1 MQLRLQRD
9 NQYECRF
16 RLNHSHS
23 GTRDGGIMMM
33 NNKLWKM
40 NAATMLAFL
49 SILATFCM
57 AKDKPAQSG
66 TQRVSVIA
74 HLPIEGAPVTQLSV
88 QEEGGKQYLYVRQ
101 ASQSAY
107 TIVDVSHANKPKIV
121 KRDTSQLG
129 SGQRLQMIGG
139 GIALSETPDSA
150 GTGGVRHELA
160 PAKAPAANS
169 PQSLRVLDMSDPA
182 NPKTL
187 QTFEGVTSVLADASR
202 DLIYIAN
209 SEGVWILRHVQGRP
223 PRPRCDSES
232 VFSPIAD
239 CQ

>member
-1 MQLRLQRD
+1 MKTSNGLRR
-9 NQYECRF
+9 
-16 RLNHSHS
+16 
-23 GTRDGGIMMM
+23 I
-33 NNKLWKM
+33 
-40 NAATMLAFL
+40 NAVTISAFL
-49 SILATFCM
+49 CILAPLCR
-57 AKDKPAQSG
+57 AEDKPAQSG

-74 HLPIEGAPVTQLSV
+74 HLPIEGAPVTQLIV

-160 PAKAPAANS
+160 PTKAPAANS

-187 QTFEGVTSVLADASR
+187 QTFEGVTSVLADDSR

>member
-1 MQLRLQRD
+1 
-9 NQYECRF
+9 
-16 RLNHSHS
+16 
-23 GTRDGGIMMM
+23 MM

-49 SILATFCM
+49 SILATFCV

-74 HLPIEGAPVTQLSV
+74 HLPIDGAPVTQLSV
-88 QEEGGKQYLYVRQ
+88 QEDGGKQYLYVRQ

-160 PAKAPAANS
+160 PTKAPAANS

-187 QTFEGVTSVLADASR
+187 QSFEGVTSVLADDSR

>member
-1 MQLRLQRD
+1 MKTSNGFWR
-9 NQYECRF
+9 
-16 RLNHSHS
+16 
-23 GTRDGGIMMM
+23 
-33 NNKLWKM
+33 M
-40 NAATMLAFL
+40 NAVAISAFL
-49 SILATFCM
+49 SILGPLCL
-57 AKDKPAQSG
+57 AKDKPAQSE

-74 HLPIEGAPVTQLSV
+74 HLPIEGAPVTQLFV

-101 ASQSAY
+101 AAQSGY
-107 TIVDVSHANKPKIV
+107 TVVDVSRANKPKIV
-121 KRDTSQLG
+121 KRDASQNLG
-129 SGQRLQMIGG
+129 SSQKLQMISG
-139 GIALSETPDSA
+139 GIALSETPESA

-160 PAKAPAANS
+160 PSKAPVASN

-187 QTFEGVTSVLADASR
+187 QTFEGVTSVLADDSR

>member
-1 MQLRLQRD
+1 
-9 NQYECRF
+9 
-16 RLNHSHS
+16 
-23 GTRDGGIMMM
+23 M

-40 NAATMLAFL
+40 NAATMLVFL

-187 QTFEGVTSVLADASR
+187 QTFEGVTSVLADDSR

>member
-1 MQLRLQRD
+1 
-9 NQYECRF
+9 
-16 RLNHSHS
+16 
-23 GTRDGGIMMM
+23 
-33 NNKLWKM
+33 M

-49 SILATFCM
+49 SILATFCV

-74 HLPIEGAPVTQLSV
+74 HLPIDGAPVTQLSV
-88 QEEGGKQYLYVRQ
+88 QEDGGKQYLYVRQ

-160 PAKAPAANS
+160 PTKAPAANS

-187 QTFEGVTSVLADASR
+187 QSFEGVTSVLADDSR

>member
-1 MQLRLQRD
+1 
-9 NQYECRF
+9 
-16 RLNHSHS
+16 
-23 GTRDGGIMMM
+23 MMM

-88 QEEGGKQYLYVRQ
+88 QEDGGKQYLYVRQ

-121 KRDTSQLG
+121 KRDTSQTG
-129 SGQRLQMIGG
+129 GGQRLQMIGG

-187 QTFEGVTSVLADASR
+187 QTFEGVTSVLADDSR

>member
-1 MQLRLQRD
+1 MKTSNGLRR
-9 NQYECRF
+9 
-16 RLNHSHS
+16 
-23 GTRDGGIMMM
+23 I
-33 NNKLWKM
+33 
-40 NAATMLAFL
+40 NAVTISAFL
-49 SILATFCM
+49 CILAPFCR
-57 AKDKPAQSG
+57 AEDKPAQSG

-74 HLPIEGAPVTQLSV
+74 HLPIDGAPVTQLSV
-88 QEEGGKQYLYVRQ
+88 QEDGGKQYLYVRQ

-187 QTFEGVTSVLADASR
+187 QTFEGVTSVLADDSR

>member
-1 MQLRLQRD
+1 
-9 NQYECRF
+9 
-16 RLNHSHS
+16 
-23 GTRDGGIMMM
+23 MMM
-33 NNKLWKM
+33 KNKLWKM

-49 SILATFCM
+49 SILVTFCM

-187 QTFEGVTSVLADASR
+187 QTFEGVTSVLADDSR

>member
-1 MQLRLQRD
+1 
-9 NQYECRF
+9 
-16 RLNHSHS
+16 
-23 GTRDGGIMMM
+23 MMM
-33 NNKLWKM
+33 KNKLWKM

-169 PQSLRVLDMSDPA
+169 PQFLRVLDMSDPA

-187 QTFEGVTSVLADASR
+187 QTFEGVTSVLADDSR

>member
-1 MQLRLQRD
+1 MKTSNGLRRV
-9 NQYECRF
+9 
-16 RLNHSHS
+16 
-23 GTRDGGIMMM
+23 
-33 NNKLWKM
+33 
-40 NAATMLAFL
+40 NAVTIWAFL
-49 SILATFCM
+49 CILAPFCR
-57 AKDKPAQSG
+57 AEDKPAQSG
-66 TQRVSVIA
+66 TQRASVIA
-74 HLPIEGAPVTQLSV
+74 HLPIEGAPVTQLFV

-121 KRDTSQLG
+121 KRDTSQPG
-129 SGQRLQMIGG
+129 GGQRLQMIGG

-160 PAKAPAANS
+160 PTKAPAANS

-187 QTFEGVTSVLADASR
+187 QTFEGVTSVLADDSR

>member
-1 MQLRLQRD
+1 
-9 NQYECRF
+9 
-16 RLNHSHS
+16 
-23 GTRDGGIMMM
+23 MMM
-33 NNKLWKM
+33 KNKLWKM

-57 AKDKPAQSG
+57 AKDKSAQTG

-187 QTFEGVTSVLADASR
+187 QTFEGVTSVLADDSR

>member
-1 MQLRLQRD
+1 MTRNGLRR
-9 NQYECRF
+9 
-16 RLNHSHS
+16 
-23 GTRDGGIMMM
+23 I
-33 NNKLWKM
+33 
-40 NAATMLAFL
+40 NAVTISAFL
-49 SILATFCM
+49 CILAPFCR
-57 AKDKPAQSG
+57 AEDKPAQSG

-74 HLPIEGAPVTQLSV
+74 HLPIEGAPVTQLFV
-88 QEEGGKQYLYVRQ
+88 QEEVGKQYLYVRQ

-121 KRDTSQLG
+121 KRDTSQPG

-160 PAKAPAANS
+160 PTKAPAANS

-187 QTFEGVTSVLADASR
+187 QTFEGVTSVLADDSR